1 MVTIND
7 IYEDFLE
14 GGQFSS
20 PRKNLGNK
28 LFIYAGCRILADL
41 LDYNLIVPENSLIR
55 RENKKTGQYENQLFP
70 FKSILNRKEV
80 KNPIKVLRDDDIVDF
95 GSIENIINTFPNH
108 GFINESY
115 FSKYD
120 YIKPYKNLVKSYY
133 KSLTLPSCNNNDIVI
148 MLRDS
153 NHDWKFSLPD
163 NYYLDIL
170 KKESFDNLY
179 VSLDHIN
186 KHQGLLTKLSKYNPI
201 LIDGLILDVFSQVT
215 SFNKI
220 IACQGTFSFWTCFL
234 SNASKIYWPLT
245 QIGPNSG
252 VNSNDPVISKFINL
266 QVDDEDRYEFINV
279 IQNEK

>member
-7 IYEDFLE
+7 IYEDSLE

-55 RENKKTGQYENQLFP
+55 RENKETGQYENQLFP
-70 FKSILNRKEV
+70 FKSILNKKQVE
-80 KNPIKVLRDDDIVDF
+80 NPTKFLRDDDVVNF
-95 GSIENIINTFPNH
+95 GSIENIINTFPNY

-133 KSLTLPSCNNNDIVI
+133 KSLTLPSRDNNDIVI
-148 MLRDS
+148 MLRNS

-163 NYYLDIL
+163 SYYLDIL
-170 KKESFDNLY
+170 EKESFDNLY
-179 VSLDHIN
+179 ISLDHIS
-186 KHQGLLTKLSKYNPI
+186 KHQDLLTKLSKYNPI
-201 LIDGLILDVFSQVT
+201 LIDSLILDVFSQIT

-220 IACQGTFSFWTCFL
+220 IACQGTFSFWACFL

-252 VNSNDPVISKFINL
+252 INSNDPVISKFVNL

-279 IQNEK
+279 I